1 MAPTMVVHDWAT
13 KKQSQASKDRKWL
26 WKEDNKGNER
36 MKAEAMK
43 ACNGWKNPE
52 MHATVARQSGGI
64 SMTTWLMEISWR
76 DNDLQLFIAVVH

>member
-1 MAPTMVVHDWAT
+1 M
-13 KKQSQASKDRKWL
+13 
-26 WKEDNKGNER
+26 NYER

>member
-1 MAPTMVVHDWAT
+1 MTGLLKTSLKQVKTENGCEKKIT
-13 KKQSQASKDRKWL
+13 K
-26 WKEDNKGNER
+26 EMNYER

>member
-1 MAPTMVVHDWAT
+1 
-13 KKQSQASKDRKWL
+13 
-26 WKEDNKGNER
+26 